1 MTELADSNF
10 FRDRDVQDDPYPY
23 FKALRDESPVRREP
37 HYGVYMVTGFEE
49 AMEVYNDSR
58 NFSSCNVVSGPF
70 VPFPVPLEGHDVSA
84 IIEEYRDTLPFSD
97 QLPSFDPPKHTA
109 HRALMMRLL
118 TPRRLRENEAFMGGL
133 SERLLSELV
142 ERGSADIVDDYAK
155 LFAQLVIA
163 DLEGVPEED
172 RDQFAEGISNLA
184 GDLEHKPLE
193 FLYEQF
199 TAYIEDRRANPQD
212 DIMTE
217 MASATF
223 PDGSTPDVREVA
235 LLAANLFTGGQE
247 TTVRM
252 LSFAVRLIADDP
264 ELQARLRSD
273 RELVPNFIEEV
284 LRYESPLRA
293 QFRMARVDTV
303 VAGVE
308 VPAGSTVLL
317 LPGAANRDPAM
328 FEEPDR
334 FDVDRE
340 NAKYH
345 ATFGHGVHHCAG
357 AHLARAEGRVTVNR
371 LLDLTSAITVDEDL
385 HGPAGERRWSYM
397 PTFFLRGLTHLGV
410 RLTPV

>member
-1 MTELADSNF
+1 MSGLAEANF
-10 FRDRDVQDDPYPY
+10 FRDREVQDDPYPY

-37 HYGVYMVTGFEE
+37 HYGVFMVTGFDE
-49 AMEVYNDSR
+49 AMSVYNDSEH
-58 NFSSCNVVSGPF
+58 FSSCNVVSGPF
-70 VPFPVPLEGHDVSA
+70 VPFPVPLEGHDVTA
-84 IIEEYRDTLPFSD
+84 VIEEYRDTLPFSD
-97 QLPSFDPPKHTA
+97 QLPSFDPPKHTR

-118 TPRRLRENEAFMGGL
+118 TPRRLRENEEFMDAL
-133 SERLLSELV
+133 SARLLADLV
-142 ERGSADIVDDYAK
+142 AAGGGDVVDDYAR
-155 LFAQLVIA
+155 LFALLVIA

-172 RDQFAEGISNLA
+172 HDEFAAGISNLA
-184 GDLEHKPLE
+184 GELEHKPLE
-193 FLYEQF
+193 FLYERF
-199 TAYIEDRRANPQD
+199 TAYIEDRRAHPAD

-223 PDGSTPDVREVA
+223 PDGSEPDVREVA

-252 LSFAVRLIADDP
+252 LSFAIRMIAEDQ
-264 ELQARLRSD
+264 ELQARLRAE
-273 RELVPNFIEEV
+273 RELVPNFIEEI

-293 QFRMARVDTV
+293 QFRMAKVDTEV
-303 VAGVE
+303 SGVD

-328 FEEPDR
+328 FEDPDR

-340 NAKYH
+340 NARYH

-371 LLDLTSAITVDEDL
+371 LLQNTSGITIDPEV
-385 HGPAGERRWSYM
+385 HGQPGERRWSYM
-397 PTFFLRGLTHLGV
+397 PTFFLRGLEHLAV
-410 RLTPV
+410 NLTP